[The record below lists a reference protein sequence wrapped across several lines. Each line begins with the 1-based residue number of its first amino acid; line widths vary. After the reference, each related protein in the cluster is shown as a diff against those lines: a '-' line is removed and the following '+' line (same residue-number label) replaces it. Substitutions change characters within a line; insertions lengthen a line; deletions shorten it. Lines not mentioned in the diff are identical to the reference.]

1 MSNPMNFTAKGD
13 AEKLAITSTVAIF
26 LAGVIWLMPSDIQ
39 LVWYFF
45 KILSI
50 ASLSLA
56 VGTALLSTIKAVQI
70 PKE

>member
-26 LAGVIWLMPSDIQ
+26 LSGVIWLMPSDIQ

-56 VGTALLSTIKAVQI
+56 IGTALLSIIKAVQI